1 MGTLVGVT
9 GVNEPARV
17 VEALE
22 TLRDRLEGT
31 RLALGVPGLREAIK
45 TRDELVGQIEDHLL
59 PRLRSLEAPLL
70 VVIGGST
77 GAGKSTI
84 VNSLVGNDVSAS
96 GVVRPTTRVPI
107 LVCNPSDV
115 SWFEDD
121 RILPGLARV
130 TGAPSS
136 GENVLNVVAD
146 EDVPAGMALLDAP
159 DIDSVV
165 SSNRE
170 LAAKLLAAAD
180 LWLFVTTAA
189 RYADAVPW
197 EFLRTA
203 ATRSTAIAILL
214 NRIPPEA
221 QREVPEHLAEMLS
234 AHALGD
240 APLFPI
246 PEVDLAGGFIPDADL
261 APLRSWLHEL
271 SADAQARTDLIRRT
285 LRGALVSI
293 PARVAGIASTV
304 ESQIATA
311 EQLREIVDRAYA
323 AARAEVE
330 ESFQSG
336 TLLRSEVLAR
346 WHEFLGTGDLMRTI
360 EARIGWVR
368 DRIKDAFTGRPAPAE
383 EVQVALNDSIALI
396 VTAGA
401 ERAAQRAFD
410 SWSATGAGESLLP
423 PSATSLEH
431 ASTGLRARS
440 SEHIREWQRRVL
452 ELVAAEGAE
461 KRTTG
466 RILSIGVNGI
476 GSALMVALFA
486 QTGGLTGGEIA
497 IAGGTAAVSHKVL
510 EALFGDQA
518 VRELT
523 STARSDLMTRI
534 DELLAVEA
542 HRYHQIL
549 AEQAPGERDAAALTD
564 AGHAVQAALD

>member
-1 MGTLVGVT
+1 M
-9 GVNEPARV
+9 
-17 VEALE
+17 
-22 TLRDRLEGT
+22 
-31 RLALGVPGLREAIK
+31 
-45 TRDELVGQIEDHLL
+45 
-59 PRLRSLEAPLL
+59 L

-84 VNSLVGNDVSAS
+84 VNSLVGNDVTAT

-107 LVCNPSDV
+107 LVCNPSDA

-130 TGAPSS
+130 TGASSS
-136 GENVLNVVAD
+136 GGSVLNVVLD
-146 EDVPAGMALLDAP
+146 DDVPSGMALLDAP

-203 ATRSTAIAILL
+203 ASRSTAIAILL

-221 QREVPEHLAEMLS
+221 QREVPEHLGEMLR
-234 AHALGD
+234 AHDLGD

-246 PEVDLAGGFIPDADL
+246 REVDLAGGFIPDADL
-261 APLRSWLHEL
+261 APLRSWLHDL

-285 LRGALVSI
+285 LHGALVSI

-304 ESQIATA
+304 ESELAA
-311 EQLREIVDRAYA
+311 SRQLGETVDRSYA
-323 AARAEVE
+323 AALGEVE

-368 DRIKDAFTGRPAPAE
+368 DRIRDAFTDRPAPPE

-401 ERAAQRAFD
+401 ERAAQRSFG
-410 SWSATGAGESLLP
+410 SWTATPAGEALLP
-423 PSATSLEH
+423 PATPLEH
-431 ASTGLRARS
+431 ASSGLRAQA

-452 ELVAAEGAE
+452 ELVTAEGAD

-466 RILSIGVNGI
+466 RILSFGVNGI
-476 GSALMVALFA
+476 GAALMVALFA
-486 QTGGLTGGEIA
+486 QTGGLTGGEVV
-497 IAGGTAAVSHKVL
+497 IAGGTAALSHKVL

-523 STARSDLMTRI
+523 ATARADLTARI
-534 DELLAVEA
+534 EELLAVEA
-542 HRYHQIL
+542 VRYHQVL
-549 AEQAPGERDAAALTD
+549 AEHAPGEGDAAALTH
-564 AGHAVQAALD
+564 AARAVQEALD

>member
-1 MGTLVGVT
+1 MAGVSEAT
-9 GVNEPARV
+9 QVAG
-17 VEALE
+17 ALE
-22 TLRDRLEGT
+22 TLRDRLEVT
-31 RLALGVPGLREAIK
+31 RLTLAVPGLKEALR
-45 TRDELVGQIEDHLL
+45 TRDELVGQIDDHLL

-84 VNSLVGNDVSAS
+84 VNSLVGNDVTAT

-107 LVCNPSDV
+107 LVCNPSDA

-130 TGAPSS
+130 TGASS
-136 GENVLNVVAD
+136 SAGGVLNVVLD
-146 EDVPAGMALLDAP
+146 DDVPSGMALLDAP

-203 ATRSTAIAILL
+203 ASRSTAIAILL

-221 QREVPEHLAEMLS
+221 QREVPEHLGEMLR
-234 AHALGD
+234 AHDLGD

-246 PEVDLAGGFIPDADL
+246 REVDLAGGFIPDADL
-261 APLRSWLHEL
+261 APLRSWLHDL

-285 LRGALVSI
+285 LHGALVSI

-304 ESQIATA
+304 ESELAA
-311 EQLREIVDRAYA
+311 SRQLRETVDRSYA
-323 AARAEVE
+323 AALGEVE

-368 DRIKDAFTGRPAPAE
+368 DRIRDAFTGRPTPPE

-401 ERAAQRAFD
+401 ERAAQRSFD
-410 SWSATGAGESLLP
+410 SWAATPAGEALLP
-423 PSATSLEH
+423 PATPLEH
-431 ASTGLRARS
+431 ASSGLRAQA

-452 ELVAAEGAE
+452 ELVTAEGAE

-466 RILSIGVNGI
+466 RILSFGVNGI
-476 GSALMVALFA
+476 GAALMVALFA
-486 QTGGLTGGEIA
+486 QTGGLTGGEVV
-497 IAGGTAAVSHKVL
+497 IAGGTAALSHKVL

-523 STARSDLMTRI
+523 ATARADLTARI
-534 DELLAVEA
+534 EELLAVEA
-542 HRYHQIL
+542 HRYHQAL
-549 AEQAPGERDAAALTD
+549 AEHAPGEGDAAALTH
-564 AGHAVQAALD
+564 AARAVQAALD